1 MDFRCSIDDFEGLCS
16 MAPLIT
22 PLMPA
27 VNGSINTPSMV
38 IPSDAPSLS
47 RHNLNLTRTRIAGAA
62 IQVEPANSGL
72 KHCQPEWPA

>member
-1 MDFRCSIDDFEGLCS
+1 MAIDDWLILAKLLITIDGPIDDFEGLRS

-38 IPSDAPSLS
+38 IPSDES
-47 RHNLNLTRTRIAGAA
+47 RPI
-62 IQVEPANSGL
+62 
-72 KHCQPEWPA
+72 